1 MYPTPHWSQQDG
13 IASSGSHSAGA
24 TDPNIAAVIQA
35 NPAQEATVPVPS
47 TQHGTAPPN
56 APYPQQYL
64 DAQRAHY
71 EDSEGATSRAVPYR
85 HSVSRFAHPGQ
96 GGKEYLEP

>member
-13 IASSGSHSAGA
+13 ISGSGSHLAGT

-35 NPAQEATVPVPS
+35 TPAQEATVPVPS
-47 TQHGTAPPN
+47 TQHGAAPPN
-56 APYPQQYL
+56 AAYPQQYL

-71 EDSEGATSRAVPYR
+71 GDSEDSTSRAVPYR

-96 GGKEYLEP
+96 GGKA